1 MVDFHH
7 ASWGVL
13 GTWDY
18 KIHLVDWSTYTVIE
32 TLGPFQTTGNDKWE
46 NGIQLGEIAGFG
58 GGLVGVMM
66 EPMSNSPTDAYPCF
80 SSDNTLDGVSVFGQ
94 IPNWSAFAAS
104 GIGDFLQNLWIR
116 TNFAKGGLMKL
127 EPVNVSE
134 LTAASRKPSVKSDA
148 VEPVQSSKLIPS
160 FDNNL
165 KDGHVEGYNIYRSDD
180 MGETFN
186 LITAAPVTDL
196 NYVDQDMPEG
206 EYHYY
211 VTALFEPCESVP
223 SNIEIVSI
231 GVGID
236 ELDNF
241 GITIYPVP
249 ANTELTISVTNDIRS
264 MRIMNYMGQMVYEQ
278 NVIKDKVISLN
289 TANYAPGAYMVQL
302 VNEAGATIIRR
313 VVIAR

>member
-1 MVDFHH
+1 
-7 ASWGVL
+7 
-13 GTWDY
+13 
-18 KIHLVDWSTYTVIE
+18 VIE

-66 EPMSNSPTDAYPCF
+66 EPLSNNPTDAYPCF
-80 SSDNTLDGVSVFGQ
+80 SADNVLDGVSVFGQ

-104 GIGDFLQNLWIR
+104 SIGDFLQNLWIR

-134 LTAASRKPSVKSDA
+134 LTAETRMPSVKSDA
-148 VEPVQSSKLIPS
+148 GELMQSSRLVPS
-160 FDNNL
+160 VDNAT
-165 KDGHVEGYNIYRSDD
+165 KDSPVEGYNVYRSDD
-180 MGETFN
+180 EGATYN
-186 LITAAPVTDL
+186 LVTPAPLTDL
-196 NYVDQDMPEG
+196 SFTDPDLPIG
-206 EYHYY
+206 LYHYY
-211 VTALFEPCESVP
+211 VTALYDVCESVT
-223 SNIEIVSI
+223 SNIFPLDIVLGI
-231 GVGID
+231 NEPDNDGVS
-236 ELDNF
+236 
-241 GITIYPVP
+241 IYPVP

-302 VNEAGATIIRR
+302 VNEAGETITRR